1 MTFHKHCFIR
11 LRESSCQWNPSSGWG
26 KSINLLGFNGKCY
39 ITYRKYYGTIMV
51 FWTWYYGKCCIAY
64 KKLPLYYHK
73 SDTTYK
79 NTMLLLCFL
88 GYSTMANVRSH
99 TKRCHCTTIKVMP
112 LTKIPWCYYVF
123 LGYSTMANV
132 RSHTKRCHCT
142 TIKVMPLTKIPWCYY
157 VFLGGHGT
165 IW

>member
-1 MTFHKHCFIR
+1 MSGDERSDELWFTCYDNVRWHNDFPQTLFYQTEGIQLPMKP
-11 LRESSCQWNPSSGWG
+11 NSGWG

-123 LGYSTMANV
+123 LG
-132 RSHTKRCHCT
+132 
-142 TIKVMPLTKIPWCYY
+142 
-157 VFLGGHGT
+157 GHGT